1 MSVLNHAAHETQRP
15 LSFFLSFNH
24 PPSPFWARGRGGK
37 GWEAMSVSLGCGLRA
52 VDMDMAMRMG
62 HDGNGGDREDNDWGG
77 FAFCVLQYFP
87 FVSVS
92 WV

>member
-1 MSVLNHAAHETQRP
+1 
-15 LSFFLSFNH
+15 
-24 PPSPFWARGRGGK
+24 
-37 GWEAMSVSLGCGLRA
+37 MSVSLGCGLRA